1 VNHYQV
7 LQVNPQATQQEIKQ
21 SYRRLAKEFHPDS
34 QPGTQNCDRIV
45 ALNAAYEILGNSK
58 SRRIY
63 DRKQQ
68 LGQTSDFWESRQAR
82 NAAAQ
87 KQYQQKRASAP
98 PEIIYQ
104 QWLQE
109 IYLPIHDLVSQILEP
124 LEPEIDN
131 LSADPFDDSLMSD
144 FMAYLDTCN
153 EYWQQAQQKLSSQPN
168 PPQLASVASNLYYCL
183 NHIGDGI
190 KELQWFTM
198 NYNDQYLHTG
208 QEIFRIAEM
217 LYNQA
222 QERAD
227 YSSPA

>member
-21 SYRRLAKEFHPDS
+21 SYRRLAKQFHPDS
-34 QPGTQNCDRIV
+34 KPETQNCDRIV
-45 ALNAAYEILGNSK
+45 ALNAAYEVLGNCQ

-63 DRKQQ
+63 DRQQQ
-68 LGQTSDFWESRQAR
+68 LGQASDFWVSRQAR

-87 KQYQQKRASAP
+87 KAYQQRHTYRT
-98 PEIIYQ
+98 PEVSYL

-124 LEPEIDN
+124 LEVEIDN

-144 FMAYLDTCN
+144 FENYLTNC
-153 EYWQQAQQKLSSQPN
+153 EQYWQQAQQQLSSQPN
-168 PPQLASVASNLYYCL
+168 PPQLAGVASNLYYCL

-208 QEIFRIAEM
+208 QEIFRIADK
-217 LYNQA
+217 LHVQA
-222 QERAD
+222 QERAT
-227 YSSPA
+227 AFL

>member
-7 LQVNPQATQQEIKQ
+7 LQVNSQATQQEIKQ
-21 SYRRLAKEFHPDS
+21 SYRRLAKQFHPDS
-34 QPGTQNCDRIV
+34 QPEANNCDRIV

-58 SRRIY
+58 SRRLY
-63 DRKQQ
+63 DRQQQ
-68 LGQTSDFWESRQAR
+68 LGQTSDFWVSRQAR

-87 KQYQQKRASAP
+87 RQHQQQSAYAP
-98 PEIIYQ
+98 PEISYQ

-109 IYLPIHDLVSQILEP
+109 IYFPIHYLVNQILEQ
-124 LEPEIDN
+124 LEFEIDN

-144 FMAYLDTCN
+144 FEAYLDTCN

-168 PPQLASVASNLYYCL
+168 PAQLAGVASNLYYCL

-208 QEIFRIAEM
+208 QEIFRIAHQ
-217 LYNQA
+217 LYSQA
-222 QERAD
+222 QERAN
-227 YSSPA
+227 SFL